1 MLWTFLFL
9 AKFISLSQS
18 QLSLNPSIITGRQS
32 EAKSE
37 FVTQPTFVCDRMADS
52 LELVKFYNAMDGPNW
67 IIKWNLNEPINKW
80 FGITLTSE
88 GCVKCISFGTLCGA
102 SAKNNLKGSLIDFN
116 LPFLEYLTLNE
127 TALNE
132 TKLIG
137 VIPNFQNIP
146 NIKEITL
153 IGSFV
158 GSIPDFNKMPNITS
172 LYLWGDFDGN
182 IPDFQHLYNLKSLAL
197 QGKFPNKLPNFNSL
211 PNLVVMS
218 IKGYFND
225 TIPNFNKIPNINTL
239 LLEGDFNGMIPDFAF
254 IPNLIFLSISGYSS
268 GNFID
273 FNGIQ
278 LTEYT
283 SSIVGPIPNFSLIP
297 NLEILSLTGLN
308 IDTSIPEFSKL
319 NNLTTLL
326 ISFCYKIKGS
336 LPKFTH
342 LTKLAELF
350 IIYTSI
356 NDTFPIYNNL
366 PNLYSIAV
374 EGNPYIHGK
383 PPQFSNSP
391 NLLCIRLWNNNLDLA
406 VPNYNLYNSLVG
418 TISVGQNNLTFEDI
432 LFTIS
437 ENNNLTASNSDNTCG
452 FGNYYFYGLQDS
464 ILNDTIIYC
473 IENKFLSFDLII
485 DENIG
490 SNNYRWFKNGEPY
503 DTIIGKNE
511 IEFPAVQIEDAGV
524 YHVEV
529 TNHNAPELTLYS
541 HAITLIVNPCQSL
554 NDEITNAIATPELVC
569 PGYKNLMFTATK
581 IENALG
587 YIWIPGWKDDTIFS
601 ELDTLSIDV
610 PYDLVSDTYEVC
622 VKAFNDC
629 DTSSSFVC
637 FDVQII
643 ESPEIIKSNASI
655 CSDKFPFSW
664 GSMTIHQPGTY
675 NQTFT
680 TFDGCV
686 QDSIW
691 TIESKDCSEEDLNE
705 QILITPNGDNVND
718 ILVIEGVENYP
729 ENELTI
735 VNRWGDVVFKA
746 KPYMNDWGGEGSN
759 GALLT
764 QGTYYFILRNV
775 GSELPQGGNIVI
787 LK

>member
-1 MLWTFLFL
+1 ME
-9 AKFISLSQS
+9 K
-18 QLSLNPSIITGRQS
+18 
-32 EAKSE
+32 
-37 FVTQPTFVCDRMADS
+37 PTFVCERMADS
-52 LELVKFYNAMDGPNW
+52 LELVKFYTAMDGPNW
-67 IIKWNLNEPINKW
+67 IIKWNLNEPINNW

-88 GCVKCISFGTLCGA
+88 GCVQCISFGALCNA

-127 TALNE
+127 NAINE
-132 TKLIG
+132 IKLIG
-137 VIPNFQNIP
+137 TIPNFQNIP
-146 NIKEITL
+146 NIKEIFL

-158 GSIPDFNKMPNITS
+158 GSIPDFNKMPNLTS

-182 IPDFQHLYNLKSLAL
+182 IPDFQHLYNLKTLAL

-211 PNLVVMS
+211 PNLVGMS

-225 TIPNFNKIPNINTL
+225 TIPNFNNIPNLKTL

-254 IPNLIFLSISGYSS
+254 VPNLFYLSISGYSS

-297 NLEILSLTGLN
+297 ELEVLSLTGLN

-336 LPKFTH
+336 LPKLTH
-342 LTKLAELF
+342 LTKLEELY

-356 NDTFPIYNNL
+356 NDTFPTYTNL
-366 PNLYSIAV
+366 PNLYSIDV
-374 EGNPYIHGK
+374 GGNPYIHGK
-383 PPQFSNSP
+383 PPQFFNSP
-391 NLLCIRLWNNNLDLA
+391 NLHCIRLWNNNLDLE
-406 VPNYNLYNSLVG
+406 VPNYNLYNPLVG
-418 TISVGQNNLTFEDI
+418 NISLGKNNLTFEDI

-437 ENNNLTASNSDNTCG
+437 ENSNLIASNSDNTCG
-452 FGNYYFYGLQDS
+452 FGNYYSYGLQDS
-464 ILNDTIIYC
+464 ILSDTIIYC
-473 IENKFLSFDLII
+473 IENKFLSFDLIF
-485 DENIG
+485 DENIS
-490 SNNYRWFKNGEPY
+490 SNTYRWFKNGEPY

-511 IEFPAVQIEDAGV
+511 IEFPAVQIEDEGV
-524 YHVEV
+524 YHVEI
-529 TNHNAPELTLYS
+529 TNHNAPGLTLYS
-541 HAITLIVNPCQSL
+541 HAITLIVKPCQSL
-554 NDEITNAIATPELVC
+554 DEEITYAFSTPEIICL
-569 PGYKNLMFTATK
+569 GYKNLKFTAHK
-581 IENALG
+581 IESASG
-587 YIWIPGWKDDTIFS
+587 YFWIPSWNYDTIFS
-601 ELDTLSIDV
+601 EFDTLSIDV
-610 PYDLVSDTYEVC
+610 PYDLDSDIYEVC

-637 FDVQII
+637 FEVQII
-643 ESPEIIKSNASI
+643 ESPDIVKPNSSF
-655 CSDKFPFSW
+655 CSDQFPFNW
-664 GSMTIHQPGTY
+664 GTETIHQPGTY
-675 NQTFT
+675 TQTFT
-680 TFDGCV
+680 TFEGCIH
-686 QDSIW
+686 DSIW
-691 TIESKDCSEEDLNE
+691 TVESKDCSDDDLDE

-718 ILVIEGVENYP
+718 LFVIEGIENYP
-729 ENELTI
+729 YNELTI

-759 GALLT
+759 GGLLT

-775 GSELPQGGNIVI
+775 GGTLPQGGNIVI